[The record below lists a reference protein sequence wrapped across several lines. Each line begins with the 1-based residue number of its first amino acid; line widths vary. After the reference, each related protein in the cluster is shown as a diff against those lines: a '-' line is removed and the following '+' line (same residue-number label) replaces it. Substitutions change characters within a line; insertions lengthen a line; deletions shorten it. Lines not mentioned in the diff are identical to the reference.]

1 MIPALI
7 AGAAIAGGASWL
19 TSYAQQKQQERA
31 QDLWESAYNDLF
43 ARNAATYDSLKSQG
57 QELKNLGYA
66 TLRSALSDYDSSYD
80 AYRRAISTDM
90 GESGSDYAKK
100 SSTAAGEHAKNAVG
114 AAGSL
119 AANSARMSA
128 RSAGLSGASEA
139 LAGMSASQN
148 AVNSS
153 YVNALQQ
160 GLANYQNSVNSYLS
174 AQQGAMSASQTQA
187 GLGAS
192 VQSQG
197 ASQQIAGAQ
206 GYENLANIRTGQAT
220 AAGGYETPDYS
231 AMLANSLGAGAT
243 LASTLREGS

>member
-57 QELKNLGYA
+57 QELKSLG
-66 TLRSALSDYDSSYD
+66 LSALQRALADYNTSYGEYKNSI
-80 AYRRAISTDM
+80 ASDM
-90 GESGSDYAKK
+90 GGSGAEYAKRSVNAGSDYARR
-100 SSTAAGEHAKNAVG
+100 AVG
-114 AAGSL
+114 AASAL